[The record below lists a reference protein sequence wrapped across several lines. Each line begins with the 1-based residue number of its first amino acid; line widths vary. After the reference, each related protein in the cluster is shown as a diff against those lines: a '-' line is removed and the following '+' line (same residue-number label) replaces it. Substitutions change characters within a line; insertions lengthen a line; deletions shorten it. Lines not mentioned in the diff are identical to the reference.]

1 MPPNMSAAS
10 GMSGAPRDA
19 SRSSSA
25 ALRHRFLP
33 RRVVCMTALRMFLV
47 AMSLLAYKTL
57 LPLRVL
63 ALVGGDAKAASAWLE
78 RVVTAASACTL
89 ATTCWICAASD
100 ERGRRRG
107 LVIVCLGAVADGV
120 GCALAPTVRWLRVVH
135 SAAYAFGSAWALLA
149 LSFASVG
156 DVLRGSGGSPREVA
170 VDFAFVESSIY
181 AAVLIAPALSGLAAQ
196 HLGIPAAFLLAAGF
210 AVVALVVCASMEETL
225 APKPLPAP
233 WSAALVLRR
242 SPLGAVLHFAETRD
256 RRVVG
261 LACFLHWLAMR
272 GFEFLLPLVLK
283 GLFHFSSADQG
294 YVGSFAGAGAVAS
307 SVVLVRAITGD
318 DVSLFKKFAAIGA
331 AGLLLVAASGSLAPR
346 RVVVF
351 VAGAALYA
359 MEAPANPAL
368 RAMVVDLRGDDDG
381 LGFVLGAAAV
391 LETASQFVAA
401 VVFGKVYAA
410 MPGTTGFACAA
421 AAMAASVV
429 LVALAFW
436 NRPKPPP
443 PADYRLL
450 EDPING
456 EVVI

>member
-1 MPPNMSAAS
+1 
-10 GMSGAPRDA
+10 
-19 SRSSSA
+19 
-25 ALRHRFLP
+25 
-33 RRVVCMTALRMFLV
+33 
-47 AMSLLAYKTL
+47 
-57 LPLRVL
+57 
-63 ALVGGDAKAASAWLE
+63 
-78 RVVTAASACTL
+78 
-89 ATTCWICAASD
+89 
-100 ERGRRRG
+100 
-107 LVIVCLGAVADGV
+107 
-120 GCALAPTVRWLRVVH
+120 
-135 SAAYAFGSAWALLA
+135 
-149 LSFASVG
+149 
-156 DVLRGSGGSPREVA
+156 
-170 VDFAFVESSIY
+170 
-181 AAVLIAPALSGLAAQ
+181 
-196 HLGIPAAFLLAAGF
+196 
-210 AVVALVVCASMEETL
+210 
-225 APKPLPAP
+225 
-233 WSAALVLRR
+233 
-242 SPLGAVLHFAETRD
+242 
-256 RRVVG
+256 
-261 LACFLHWLAMR
+261 MR

-283 GLFHFSSADQG
+283 GLFHFSSVDQG
-294 YVGSFAGAGAVAS
+294 FVGSFAGAGAVAS
-307 SVVLVRAITGD
+307 SVVLVRALTGD